1 MRVLVVPRRG
11 KFHAKQSKD
20 NCQCKY
26 ERPEAECVSGY
37 ATKSWV
43 KLGLLGAH
51 SVPAAEPQAIAHP
64 RNGLT
69 KKHLHCSNATN
80 WLADFEIISR
90 GCLPQ
95 QSGEGGSAIIHHT
108 ETEKRPESK

>member
-1 MRVLVVPRRG
+1 MRVLVVHRRG
-11 KFHAKQSKD
+11 GFHAKQSKD
-20 NCQCKY
+20 DCQYKY

-43 KLGLLGAH
+43 ELGLLGAH
-51 SVPAAEPQAIAHP
+51 SVLAARRQAIAHP

-69 KKHLHCSNATN
+69 KKYLHCSNAID
-80 WLADFEIISR
+80 WLADVEKISR

-95 QSGEGGSAIIHHT
+95 QSGEGVSAITHHT